1 MLHRAKGEGIC
12 DQCPAIAPKWHLC
25 HDLKTWSHVM
35 KPVHW
40 MGSSLKDIRAM
51 PADVQD
57 AFGHALYFAQ
67 IGHKH
72 AGAKPLKGFRGAG
85 VLEIVENHD
94 GDTYRAV
101 YTVRLVYAVY
111 VLHACLCPLIRRKP
125 EKPRRNS
132 MIIDPAV
139 QLRSASHP
147 YDFFG
152 LSAGGPDQRA

>member
-1 MLHRAKGEGIC
+1 
-12 DQCPAIAPKWHLC
+12 
-25 HDLKTWSHVM
+25 M

-51 PADVQD
+51 PSDVQD

-67 IGHKH
+67 IGDKH

-101 YTVRLVYAVY
+101 DTVRSVHAVY
-111 VLHACLCPLIRRKP
+111 VSTCS
-125 EKPRRNS
+125 RRNRS
-132 MIIDPAV
+132 EAL
-139 QLRSASHP
+139 QLRRPILTS
-147 YDFFG
+147 YGND
-152 LSAGGPDQRA
+152 

>member
-1 MLHRAKGEGIC
+1 
-12 DQCPAIAPKWHLC
+12 
-25 HDLKTWSHVM
+25 M

-94 GDTYRAV
+94 GDTYQAV
-101 YTVRLVYAVY
+101 YTVRLIYAVY
-111 VLHACLCPLIRRKP
+111 VLHVFQKKSKRGIATPQADLDLIRQRLKDAEAD
-125 EKPRRNS
+125 EKGSPS
-132 MIIDPAV
+132 
-139 QLRSASHP
+139 
-147 YDFFG
+147 
-152 LSAGGPDQRA
+152 